1 MPSFALQGLPRAFR
15 GVAALGLVAA
25 MTPASW
31 AATSTFD
38 SGTEGW
44 ITVFNGAQPVE
55 WLADQIAVNDKSSEW
70 SYLSAPASFLA
81 DAATGAT
88 LSFDLRHEESG
99 GLPREW
105 GVRVALVGAG
115 LNVISELAI
124 PSTNWARYTFSLA
137 SGGVGNAAWRV
148 FGSTQLEYVSSA
160 PLASAQ
166 QMSAVLSNLQ
176 GLYIATDYTR
186 GTLQQGQLDRT
197 YLDNVTLMAPVPE
210 PGSWA
215 LMVAGLAAVALG
227 LRRRSVADRH
237 FGGGRGS
244 QPAAVLRPV
253 PR

>member
-1 MPSFALQGLPRAFR
+1 MTSFALQRLPRALR
-15 GVAALGLVAA
+15 SAAALGLVAV
-25 MTPASW
+25 MTPAAW

-44 ITVFNGAQPVE
+44 ITVFNGGQPVE
-55 WLADQIAVNDKSSEW
+55 WLGDQIAANDKTSEW
-70 SYLSAPASFLA
+70 AYVAAPASFLA

-99 GLPREW
+99 GLPRQW

-124 PSTNWARYTFSLA
+124 PSTNWASYTFSLA

-148 FGSTQLEYVSSA
+148 FGSTQLEYTSSA

-166 QMSAVLSNLQ
+166 QMSAVLSNLE
-176 GLYIATDYTR
+176 GLYIATDYTQ

-197 YLDNVTLMAPVPE
+197 YLDNVTLTAPVPE

-215 LMVAGLAAVALG
+215 LMVAGLAAGALG

-237 FGGGRGS
+237 GRGGRGS
-244 QPAAVLRPV
+244 QPAAALRTVQP
-253 PR
+253 